1 MGLLNEYANTA
12 LSEMQQVFDRMDD
25 KDLQPALDAIINA
38 KKVVCYGAGREGLG
52 LKFFVMRLMH
62 LGKDAHWAWD
72 DTAPSV
78 DEGDVVFISCG
89 PGFYSHVVFIAELCK
104 KAGAKIVLVT
114 AVPDSDMGKVADVIV
129 HLPAMAYRAHGDL
142 VPTKQPMGNLY
153 EQSAVILFDCMSRM
167 LKQQMNVSDEEMEK
181 RHRNYE

>member
-78 DEGDVVFISCG
+78 GEGDVVFISCG

-129 HLPAMAYRAHGDL
+129 HLPAMHKG
-142 VPTKQPMGNLY
+142 PTEIWFPL
-153 EQSAVILFDCMSRM
+153 SSPWATCMSSPRSSC
-167 LKQQMNVSDEEMEK
+167 LTACPEC
-181 RHRNYE
+181 

>member
-1 MGLLNEYANTA
+1 MGLKEYAGVA
-12 LSEMQQVFDRMDD
+12 LGELSQVFERMNDD
-25 KDLQPALDAIINA
+25 DIQPALDAIIGA

-62 LGKDAHWAWD
+62 LGKDAHWAME

-78 DEGDVVFISCG
+78 GEGDVFFVSCG
-89 PGFYSHVVFIAELCK
+89 PGFYSHVVYFAELAK
-104 KAGAKIVLVT
+104 KAGAKVVTVT
-114 AVPDSDMGKVADVIV
+114 ASPDSDIGRISDVV
-129 HLPAMAYRAHGDL
+129 CWLPAMAWRAKGDL

-153 EQSAVILFDCMSRM
+153 EQAAVLLFDVMSRM
-167 LKQQMNVSDEEMEK
+167 LKEQMSISDGEMER

>member
-78 DEGDVVFISCG
+78 GEGD
-89 PGFYSHVVFIAELCK
+89 IAELCK

>member
-78 DEGDVVFISCG
+78 GEGDVVFISCG

-104 KAGAKIVLVT
+104 KAGAK
-114 AVPDSDMGKVADVIV
+114 
-129 HLPAMAYRAHGDL
+129 
-142 VPTKQPMGNLY
+142 
-153 EQSAVILFDCMSRM
+153 LFW
-167 LKQQMNVSDEEMEK
+167 
-181 RHRNYE
+181 